1 MPLNPTEVASI
12 LDNPQEAMAWLQ
24 GVRLVNPQ
32 RGHQN
37 LLQMA
42 AAGISPDL
50 MGSLMSRLA
59 IELPRLSDPDMALN
73 NLDRFFQATRN
84 PLGLA
89 ALFERDRG
97 ALPAI
102 LSLFSTSQHQS
113 DILIADPSVF
123 DLLRL
128 SEGAPFPRDGLI
140 QDLLSEVQCNTD
152 ERVATRLMLAFKRR
166 EMARIAYGDIIRGQ
180 RLETVTRQLSYL
192 ADAIC
197 ESAVWLA
204 NYHLEQ
210 RYGTPRDR
218 DGRGVG
224 FAVMGLGK
232 LGGLELNY
240 SSDIDLVFLYD
251 DDGETNGRRSISNV
265 EYFQRLGKSFIRYLT
280 ESTEQGM
287 MYRVDLRLRPEGSQ
301 GPIVM
306 SQRAA
311 LQYYESKGRT
321 WERQAWIKARCLAGD
336 IALGSRFLSGMESW
350 IYRRFLSRADISD
363 IIALKRQ
370 IEQRAHQRGVE
381 YRDVK
386 VGHGGI
392 RDIEFVTQFLQLLN
406 GGELAQIRT
415 GNTLDAIAQLEL
427 TGCLTRQERGIL
439 EENYV
444 FLRKLE
450 HFLQIMYDCQTH
462 ILPEDPEEI
471 RKIAI
476 RMGFGH
482 EDPSQVRDR
491 FNAALTEKRSRN
503 RRILD
508 HVLHDAFG
516 DQGPVPPETDLVLMP
531 EPPAELIQSVMDKY
545 GFQDAQKAFDN
556 FMSLGDERVLFLSSA
571 RCHQF
576 LAAIAPLLLEEI
588 ATTPDPDATLRNLS
602 TVSDS
607 LGGKGVLWELFSG
620 NPASMRW
627 YVRLCAAAPYLAGIL
642 TSSPGMV
649 DELMDSLVLD
659 RLPSRQW
666 IATTLDELCRGA
678 EDIDPILH
686 GFKNSLHL
694 RVGVRDVLG
703 KETIEATTETLAE
716 VAENLLQQVA
726 LFEYQRLVQKLGTP
740 RMDADSRRLRL
751 SIADLDEAAIDSAE
765 CVGLDVHEDECELM
779 ILGMGKLGGREP
791 NYHSDLDV
799 IFLYEADGNACR
811 RRGGRLETT
820 TTNQHFFSEL
830 AQRVMKTVTKM
841 GPWGR
846 LYEMDPRLRPA
857 GRSGPL
863 AVSLDEFAKYFADGR
878 GQLWERQALC
888 KARPVFGSNLAR
900 RRVTLEVQR
909 AIRGV
914 PWDDSFAQEIAAM
927 RAQMQATA
935 SPQNLKRGAGGTVD
949 IEFLV
954 QALQLQHARQQPEV
968 LETGTLQAI
977 AKLSQLGHLPEL
989 DAIFLRSAYQTL
1001 RGVEARLRLMNTS
1014 ARHELPED
1022 PKELAKLAY
1031 LLHRNDPAALVRE
1044 CEEVM
1049 QRVRETFRRYV
1060 R

>member
-12 LDNPQEAMAWLQ
+12 LDNPQEAVAWLQ
-24 GVRLVNPQ
+24 SVRLVNPL

-37 LLQMA
+37 LVQMA

-59 IELPRLSDPDMALN
+59 VELPRLSDPDMALN

-84 PLGLA
+84 PLSLA

-113 DILIADPSVF
+113 DVLISDPSVF

-128 SEGAPFPRDGLI
+128 TDGAPLPREDLT
-140 QDLLSEVQCNTD
+140 QDLLGEVQCNTD
-152 ERVATRLMLAFKRR
+152 ERVAMRLMLSFKRR
-166 EMARIAYGDIIRGQ
+166 EMARIAYGDVIRGQ

-192 ADAIC
+192 ADALC
-197 ESAVWLA
+197 EAAVWLA
-204 NYHLEQ
+204 NHHLEE
-210 RYGTPRDR
+210 RYGAPSRR
-218 DGRGVG
+218 DGRGIG
-224 FAVMGLGK
+224 FVVMGLGK
-232 LGGLELNY
+232 LGGFELNY

-251 DDGETNGRRSISNV
+251 EDGETTGRRSISNA
-265 EYFQRLGKSFIRYLT
+265 EYFQRLGKSLIRYLT
-280 ESTEQGM
+280 ESTEQGTL
-287 MYRVDLRLRPEGSQ
+287 YRVDLRLRPEGSQ
-301 GPIVM
+301 GPIVI

-311 LQYYESKGRT
+311 HQYYESKGRT
-321 WERQAWIKARCLAGD
+321 WERQAWIKARCIAGD
-336 IALGSRFLSGMESW
+336 VELGKRFLGGLESW
-350 IYRRFLSRADISD
+350 IYRRFLSRSDISD

-370 IEQRAHQRGVE
+370 IEQRAHQKGLE

-406 GGELAQIRT
+406 GGELPQIRT

-427 TGCLTRQERGIL
+427 AGCLTRQERSIL

-450 HFLQIMYDCQTH
+450 HFLQIMYDRQTH
-462 ILPEDPEEI
+462 SLPEDPEEI
-471 RKIAI
+471 RKIAT

-482 EDPSQVRDR
+482 EDPAQVRTR
-491 FNAALTEKRSRN
+491 FQAALTEKRTRN

-516 DQGPVPPETDLVLMP
+516 DEGPVPPETDLVLMP
-531 EPPAELIQSVMDKY
+531 EPPEELIQSVMDKY
-545 GFQDAQKAFDN
+545 RFQDPQRAFEN
-556 FMSLGDERVLFLSSA
+556 LMSLGDERVLFLSSA

-576 LAAIAPLLLEEI
+576 LAAIAPQLLEEI

-607 LGGKGVLWELFSG
+607 LGGKAVLWELFSG
-620 NPASMRW
+620 NQASMRW

-642 TSSPGMV
+642 TSNPGMV
-649 DELMDSLVLD
+649 DELLDSLVLD
-659 RLPSRQW
+659 RLPSKQW
-666 IATTLDELCRGA
+666 ISSTLDELCRGA

-703 KETIEATTETLAE
+703 KETIEATTGTLSE
-716 VAENLLQQVA
+716 VAENLLQQVV

-740 RMDADSRRLRL
+740 RMDEEARRLRL
-751 SIADLDEAAIDSAE
+751 SIADLESQTSDPGD
-765 CVGLDVHEDECELM
+765 CVGLDVHDDECELV
-779 ILGMGKLGGREP
+779 IVGMGKLGGREP

-799 IFLYEADGNACR
+799 VFLYEADGNTCR
-811 RRGGRLETT
+811 RRGGRLEIT

-863 AVSLDEFAKYFADGR
+863 AVSLDEFARYFSDGR

-900 RRVTLEVQR
+900 LRVIREVHR
-909 AIRGV
+909 VIRSV
-914 PWDDSFAQEIAAM
+914 PWQESFAQDIAAM
-927 RAQMQATA
+927 RMQMQATA
-935 SPQNLKRGAGGTVD
+935 APRNLKRGAGGTVD

-954 QALQLQHARQQPEV
+954 QALQLRYAPEQPEV
-968 LETGTLQAI
+968 LETGTVHAI
-977 AKLSQLGHLPEL
+977 EKLRELGHLPDD
-989 DAIFLRSAYQTL
+989 DAMFLKHGYRTL

-1014 ARHELPED
+1014 ARHELPQD
-1022 PKELAKLAY
+1022 PKELATLAY
-1031 LLHRNDPAALVRE
+1031 LLHRHDPEALVRE
-1044 CEEVM
+1044 CEETM
-1049 QRVRETFRRYV
+1049 RKIRERFLRYTG
-1060 R
+1060 